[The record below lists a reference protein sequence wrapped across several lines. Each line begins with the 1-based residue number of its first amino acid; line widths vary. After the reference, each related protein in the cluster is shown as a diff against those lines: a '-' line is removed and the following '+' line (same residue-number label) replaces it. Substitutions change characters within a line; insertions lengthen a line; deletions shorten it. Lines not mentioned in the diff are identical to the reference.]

1 MRLKELKE
9 YSSKRRR
16 SLLDLIYRLEITLSK
31 LKEQDNIGRLGLME
45 LGKINADIK
54 HLHRQIDL
62 YDLILN
68 TTEDNNGAE
77 V

>member
-16 SLLDLIYRLEITLSK
+16 SLIDLIYRLEITLSK
-31 LKEQDNIGRLGLME
+31 LKELDDIGRLGLME

-62 YDLILN
+62 YDMILN
-68 TTEDNNGAE
+68 TEDNNGA
-77 V
+77 

>member
-31 LKEQDNIGRLGLME
+31 LKELDDIGRLGLME

-62 YDLILN
+62 YDMILN
-68 TTEDNNGAE
+68 TTEDNNGA
-77 V
+77 

>member
-1 MRLKELKE
+1 MTLKELKK

-16 SLLDLIYRLEITLSK
+16 SLLDLIYRLEMTMSK
-31 LKEQDNIGRLGLME
+31 LKVHSNIGRLGLME

-68 TTEDNNGAE
+68 TEENDGA
-77 V
+77 

>member
-31 LKEQDNIGRLGLME
+31 LKEHDDIGRLGLME

-62 YDLILN
+62 YDMILN
-68 TTEDNNGAE
+68 TTEDNNGA
-77 V
+77 

>member
-31 LKEQDNIGRLGLME
+31 LKELDDIGRLGLME

-62 YDLILN
+62 YDMILN
-68 TTEDNNGAE
+68 TEDNNGA
-77 V
+77 

>member
-31 LKEQDNIGRLGLME
+31 LKENDDIGRLGQME
-45 LGKINADIK
+45 LGKITADIK
-54 HLHRQIDL
+54 HLHRQVDL
-62 YDLILN
+62 YILILN
-68 TTEDNNGAE
+68 TTEN
-77 V
+77 

>member
-31 LKEQDNIGRLGLME
+31 LKENDGIGR
-45 LGKINADIK
+45 
-54 HLHRQIDL
+54 
-62 YDLILN
+62 
-68 TTEDNNGAE
+68 
-77 V
+77 